1 MNFGF
6 SILDFRLESQA
17 MTKTSRTAILW
28 FRSDN
33 RKPVVS
39 SVEPS
44 AIQNPKWLGLSI
56 IAFVLVLSGAMAQ
69 AQPTKIPRIGFL
81 LAPSR
86 SVLLERVDA
95 FRQGLR
101 ELGYVEGQNI
111 VIEYRYAEGKFDRL
125 PDLATDLARLKVD
138 VIVAAGGIQAIRAA
152 KNATNT
158 TPIIMTGTL
167 DPVGDALIASFARPG
182 GSITGLSL
190 GGPELYGKR
199 LELLKETV
207 PKISRVAVFWYRTT
221 PAVPS
226 YLKEMH
232 ASAQPLG
239 LQIQPLEVRTPSDF
253 EAVFDAAAKGGARAF
268 TVTTHPIFTGNR
280 NPLLDFAA
288 KNRLAAIYPWS
299 EYVEDGG
306 LMSYGPKLSD
316 LYRRAATYVDKILK
330 GAKPAELP
338 VEQPTKFELI
348 INLKAAKQI
357 GLTIQPNVLA
367 LANKVIR

>member
-1 MNFGF
+1 MKKLFLIRFFG
-6 SILDFRLESQA
+6 SQ
-17 MTKTSRTAILW
+17 
-28 FRSDN
+28 SDN
-33 RKPVVS
+33 LKS
-39 SVEPS
+39 K
-44 AIQNPKWLGLSI
+44 IQNPKWLGLSLI
-56 IAFVLVLSGAMAQ
+56 TFVLVVSGAAVQ
-69 AQPTKIPRIGFL
+69 AQQPAKIPRIGFL

-86 SVLLERVDA
+86 SALSERVDA

-125 PDLATDLARLKVD
+125 PDLAADLARLKVD
-138 VIVAAGGIQAIRAA
+138 VIVAAGGMQAIRAA
-152 KNATNT
+152 KNTTNT
-158 TPIIMTGTL
+158 TPIVMTGAL

-190 GGPELYGKR
+190 GGQELYGKR

-207 PKISRVAVFWYRTT
+207 PKVSRVAVFWYRTT
-221 PAVPS
+221 PAFPS

-232 ASAQPLG
+232 ASAQSLG
-239 LQIQPLEVRTPSDF
+239 LQIQTLEVRTPSDF

-268 TVTTHPIFTGNR
+268 TLTTHPIFTGNR
-280 NPLLDFAA
+280 NPILDFAA
-288 KNRLAAIYPWS
+288 KSRRPAIYPWT

-330 GAKPAELP
+330 GAKPADLP
-338 VEQPTKFELI
+338 VEQPTKFEFI
-348 INLKAAKQI
+348 INLKTAKALN
-357 GLTIQPNVLA
+357 LTIPESVLFRA
-367 LANKVIR
+367 DKVIK